1 MHHGVESLDGLALL
15 PARRSGRTRVS
26 KVLVC
31 GGAGYIGSHMCK
43 RLWEA
48 GHDVVVCDDL
58 STGHAG
64 ALLWGEH
71 IRGSIADTD
80 FLRQLFA
87 QHRFDG
93 VLHFAA
99 RSSVAESVS
108 DPEGYYQ
115 HNVSATLN
123 LLQVMREFDV
133 DKFVFSSTAAI
144 FGEPQATTIDE
155 DHPTNPLNPYGWSK
169 LIVEQ
174 VLRDS
179 ARAYGLRAVSLRYFN
194 AAGADPSG
202 RIGEAHYPET
212 HLIPKLLRKAAGEDI
227 AVTINGTDY
236 ATQDGTCVRDYVHV
250 DDLADAHML
259 ALEHLD
265 HAVGLHTFNLGNGAG
280 HSVRQV
286 VEAVREISGAK
297 LDLPTVNRRPGDPS
311 HLVASS
317 RRARSV
323 LGWLP
328 RYTSIGDI
336 IETAMHW
343 HSGPVFKDWM
353 HGAAPH
359 ASQGQFAARQSEAS
373 RPARA

>member
-1 MHHGVESLDGLALL
+1 M
-15 PARRSGRTRVS
+15 S

-58 STGHAG
+58 STGHVG
-64 ALLWGEH
+64 ALLWGKH
-71 IRGSIADTD
+71 VQGSIADTE
-80 FLRQLFA
+80 FLRRVFA

-133 DKFVFSSTAAI
+133 EKFVFSSTAAV
-144 FGEPQATTIDE
+144 FGEPRATAIDE
-155 DHPTNPLNPYGWSK
+155 DHPTKPLNPYGWSK

-212 HLIPKLLRKAAGEDI
+212 HLIPRLLRKAAGEDI

-236 ATQDGTCVRDYVHV
+236 PTQDGTCVRDYVHV

-286 VEAVREISGAK
+286 VEAVREVSGAK
-297 LDLPTVNRRPGDPS
+297 LDLPIVNRRPGDPS

-317 RRARSV
+317 KRAGSV
-323 LGWLP
+323 LGWTP
-328 RYTSIGDI
+328 RYTQIGDV
-336 IETAMHW
+336 IETAMRW
-343 HSGPVFKDWM
+343 HSGPIFKDWM
-353 HGAAPH
+353 RTAVSSVS
-359 ASQGQFAARQSEAS
+359 SQQIATNQSDGIWS
-373 RPARA
+373 ARA

>member
-1 MHHGVESLDGLALL
+1 MHHGQELLVGLALL
-15 PARRSGRTRVS
+15 SARRSGRSRLS

-58 STGHAG
+58 STGHVG
-64 ALLWGEH
+64 ALLWGRH
-71 IRGSIADTD
+71 VQGSIADTE
-80 FLRQLFA
+80 FLRQIFS

-99 RSSVAESVS
+99 RSSVAESVA
-108 DPEGYYQ
+108 DPEGYYR

-144 FGEPQATTIDE
+144 FGEPQSTTIDE
-155 DHPTNPLNPYGWSK
+155 DHPTKPLNPYGWSK

-179 ARAYGLRAVSLRYFN
+179 ARAYGLRSVSLRYFN

-202 RIGEAHYPET
+202 RIGEAHHPET

-227 AVTINGTDY
+227 EVTINGTDY
-236 ATQDGTCVRDYVHV
+236 PTQDGTCVRDYVHV

-286 VEAVREISGAK
+286 VEAVREISGEK
-297 LDLPTVNRRPGDPS
+297 MELPTVHRRPGDPS

-317 RRARSV
+317 DRARNV
-323 LGWLP
+323 LGWSP
-328 RYTSIGDI
+328 RYTRIEDV

-343 HSGPVFKDWM
+343 HGGATFKEWM
-353 HGAAPH
+353 RAA
-359 ASQGQFAARQSEAS
+359 ASYAS
-373 RPARA
+373 RREQNPPEPERARPARA

>member
-1 MHHGVESLDGLALL
+1 M
-15 PARRSGRTRVS
+15 S

-43 RLWEA
+43 RLSET

-71 IRGSIADTD
+71 VQGSIADTE
-80 FLRQLFA
+80 FLRRLFS
-87 QHRFDG
+87 QHGFDG

-155 DHPTNPLNPYGWSK
+155 DHPTKPLNPYGWSK

-202 RIGEAHYPET
+202 LIGEAHFPET

-236 ATQDGTCVRDYVHV
+236 PTQDGTCVRDYVHV

-259 ALEHLD
+259 ALGHLD
-265 HAVGLHTFNLGNGAG
+265 YAVGFHTFNLGNGAG

-286 VEAVREISGAK
+286 LAAIREISGAK
-297 LDLPTVNRRPGDPS
+297 LDLPVGSRRPGDPS

-317 RRARSV
+317 ERARSI
-323 LGWLP
+323 LGWAP
-328 RYTSIGDI
+328 RYTKVGDI
-336 IETAMHW
+336 IETAMRW
-343 HSGPVFKDWM
+343 HAGPTFKDWM
-353 HGAAPH
+353 RVAASRRV
-359 ASQGQFAARQSEAS
+359 SQGQQKTTVPDRA